1 MLSRVGKQRTGC
13 PARLSDLASR
23 SQFFHDDDNT
33 YRRYLCPARETEA
46 KLRNALVGKS
56 RIQRDGFGWEHVF
69 VSERD
74 VSVVRRR
81 YLCVCRTG
89 SLKHETATGHTDS
102 RFFNISWVFHRVGSK
117 T

>member
-1 MLSRVGKQRTGC
+1 M
-13 PARLSDLASR
+13 
-23 SQFFHDDDNT
+23 
-33 YRRYLCPARETEA
+33 CPAREIEA

-56 RIQRDGFGWEHVF
+56 RIQRDVFGWEHVF